1 MGVLVK
7 IGFAQINTVVGDFE
21 GNARK
26 IARAAGDLESRG
38 AQIILTPELSLT
50 GYPPQDLLFKSDFVP
65 RNLAALDELHSH
77 IGKAALLVGCVE
89 EIPSGKG
96 RPFFNA
102 AAVLE
107 KNRPV
112 RKVFKSLLPTYDV
125 VDEARYFEPGPA
137 PAPLEICG
145 HRLGVTICE
154 DIWTPEYLPRGLYA
168 CDPVHDLVAA
178 GAAAILNL
186 SSSPFQI
193 GKPALRREMI
203 RRQAGRHCVPFFY
216 CNAVGGND
224 QLVFDGYSLSAT
236 ADGVI
241 WMQAPG
247 FQEGTFV
254 LDIGDMNHE
263 AEFLESGIDGAQEKV
278 TVLVPWPSET
288 TAPKDMAD
296 LRDALVL
303 GLRDYMGKCG
313 FRTAVLGLSGGID
326 SAVTACLA
334 VQALGA
340 ANVKGVAMPSAFSS
354 YHSVEDALQLAA
366 NLKMECLKIPISG
379 SCDAF
384 KEQMSGAFSG
394 KPEDITEENM
404 QARLRGLTLMS
415 LSNKFGHLLLTTG
428 NKSELAVGYC
438 TLYGDM
444 CGGLAVISD
453 LPKTTVYKLAEFLNE
468 DARRELIP
476 RRTITKPPSAEL
488 RPDQTDQDTLP
499 PYEVLDE
506 ILRLYVE
513 ENLGAGEMVRRGFD
527 EETVRWVLRRVD
539 LNEYK
544 REQAA
549 PGLKVTG
556 RAFGIGRRMPL
567 AQKFAPETKI

>member
-7 IGFAQINTVVGDFE
+7 IGFAQINTVVGDFA

-26 IARAAGDLESRG
+26 IARAAEDLESRG

-65 RNLAALDELHSH
+65 RNLAALDDLHARV
-77 IGKAALLVGCVE
+77 GKAALLVGCVDVN
-89 EIPSGKG
+89 PSGKG

-112 RKVFKSLLPTYDV
+112 RKIFKSLLPTYDV
-125 VDEARYFEPGPA
+125 FDEARYFEPGPA
-137 PAPLEICG
+137 PAPVEIGG

-154 DIWTPEYLPRGLYA
+154 DIWMPEYLPRGLYT
-168 CDPVHDLVAA
+168 CDPVHDLVTA

-203 RRQAGRHCVPFFY
+203 RRQAGRHRVPFFY

-224 QLVFDGYSLSAT
+224 QLVFDGYSLAAT
-236 ADGVI
+236 ADGAI
-241 WMQAPG
+241 WIQAPG

-263 AEFLESGIDGAQEKV
+263 VEFRGHAVGGAKPKV
-278 TVLVPWPSET
+278 TALTPWPSET
-288 TAPKDMAD
+288 TARADMAD

-303 GLRDYMGKCG
+303 GLRDYMAKCG

-340 ANVKGVAMPSAFSS
+340 ANVSGVAMPSEFSS
-354 YHSVEDALQLAA
+354 GHSVEDALQLAA
-366 NLKMECLKIPISG
+366 NLGMKCLEIPIAG
-379 SCDAF
+379 SFDAF

-394 KPEDITEENM
+394 KPDDITEENM

-453 LPKTTVYKLAEFLNE
+453 LPKTTVYKLAEFLNA

-476 RRTITKPPSAEL
+476 ARTITKPPSAEL

-513 ENLGAGEMVRRGFD
+513 ENLGAEELVRRGFD
-527 EETVRWVLRRVD
+527 EETVRWVLGRVD

-567 AQKFAPETKI
+567 AQRFNPKIIR

>member
-1 MGVLVK
+1 MK
-7 IGFAQINTVVGDFE
+7 IGFAQINTVVGDFA

-26 IARAAGDLESRG
+26 IAAVAADLERRG
-38 AQIILTPELSLT
+38 AEIILTPELSLT
-50 GYPPQDLLFKSDFVP
+50 GYPPHDLVFKSDFVP
-65 RNLAALDELHSH
+65 ANLKALEDLHAQVGSAAW
-77 IGKAALLVGCVE
+77 LVGYVGAN
-89 EIPSGKG
+89 SSG
-96 RPFFNA
+96 RPFRNA

-107 KNRPV
+107 RGRPI

-125 VDEARYFEPGPA
+125 FDEARYFEPAASVVPI
-137 PAPLEICG
+137 EIAG
-145 HRLGVTICE
+145 RKIGVTICE

-168 CDPVHDLVAA
+168 RDPVHDLVAA
-178 GAAAILNL
+178 GAVAILNI
-186 SSSPFQI
+186 SASPFQT
-193 GKPALRREMI
+193 GKPAQRREMI
-203 RRQAGRHCVPFFY
+203 RLQAAKHRVPFFY

-224 QLVFDGYSLSAT
+224 QLVFDGHSLAAT
-236 ADGVI
+236 ADGVVWI
-241 WMQAPG
+241 QAPG
-247 FQEGTFV
+247 FREGSFL

-263 AEFLESGIDGAQEKV
+263 VDFREGGSRTSLP
-278 TVLVPWPSET
+278 PWPQET
-288 TAPKDMAD
+288 GSDQNDLSD

-303 GLRDYMGKCG
+303 GLRDYMAKCG

-334 VQALGA
+334 VEALGA
-340 ANVKGVAMPSAFSS
+340 DRVTGVAMPSPFSS
-354 YHSVEDALQLAA
+354 GHSVEDALLLAK
-366 NLKMECLKIPISG
+366 NLGMKCLTIPISAG
-379 SCDAF
+379 FEALKAQMAEAF
-384 KEQMSGAFSG
+384 ADR
-394 KPEDITEENM
+394 PEDLTEENM

-453 LPKTTVYKLAEFLNE
+453 LPKTTVCRLAEFINRSAGR
-468 DARRELIP
+468 DVIP
-476 RRTITKPPSAEL
+476 RRTIEKPPSAEL

-499 PYEVLDE
+499 PYEILDE

-513 ENLGAGEMVRRGFD
+513 ENLGAHAIAARGFD
-527 EETVRWVLRRVD
+527 AETVRWVIRRVD

-567 AQKFAPETKI
+567 AQQFSPAPANHPGLGT